1 MNEEKINDNK
11 SIDEIAEILLEETKK
26 QSFNMLESVLTT
38 INNNKLIKDK
48 LSSEEIDELQKL
60 IINELLQ
67 KFFNK
72 QLEEGK

>member
-26 QSFNMLESVLTT
+26 QSFNMLKSVLTT